1 MWSGE
6 IINWLKN
13 QPLEINWLDKQMG
26 QLHKK
31 KIIYYKCPISNPGDH
46 HYYLI
51 KKGERTS
58 LITFSLGLWKDSLIK
73 REVQV

>member
-1 MWSGE
+1 MVRRNNKLIEKSTLRNKLTRQANGTTT
-6 IINWLKN
+6 
-13 QPLEINWLDKQMG
+13 Q
-26 QLHKK
+26 K

-58 LITFSLGLWKDSLIK
+58 LITFSLGL
-73 REVQV
+73 